1 MARPNSLQMFA
12 SSPPTLPFTS
22 VPSSTATSPSPN
34 APTPASTPAPPTGT
48 SPSASQISVA
58 SHPSYIQRHFRR
70 RLQASKQACDTEL
83 KKVIH
88 AVTAYVEHSLRAQQ
102 EAEWEEEEE
111 ARLHERDDLLAVE
124 STSDDAGDESDAG
137 GGVRRKK
144 KVSNTHRHRRSFML
158 SSGTKLPPMGAST
171 ALAIPGTSAT
181 HPIQAAPQAGGP
193 STSPVRMSASSS
205 PTSTWNRTSNIVV
218 RRASRSRRYTLSPP
232 LPATV
237 PGNVPPPLALQPAPL
252 PGATV
257 PLPPSLAPS
266 RASSRSRSRSPLP
279 AATARARSPI
289 GSPTSELPQSDS
301 SPAAKL
307 DFISTLRDLVSLSTT
322 LVEMPLSTL
331 TSPSSPHA
339 LSEIVQNVQA
349 LGKAWDLRPDWH
361 GRGWYV
367 QVLLAVA
374 SLSRVVEWWQA
385 EREFWHF
392 GEEGEDEDEGEVE
405 GMTFVLKPADDE
417 AGRGGSSSGG
427 EESTDRER
435 DHEKHEVEERSFFD
449 RERTVVPDDKIPSPL
464 KITPPKERDDPL
476 SGTHLVPSAPS
487 PIKDLPSREPPLHVE
502 ISRTKANENLRTSAE
517 KAMNEQVV
525 MEIGLDGERILW
537 VSPSW
542 ERVVGGPADNVAG
555 TSIVSLLAPADQ
567 NVFVQATHHLEVEDP
582 LTIEAKFLMLINP
595 PTRPAPEGLPSPQD
609 NGRPYFIEMD
619 ARGMLVKDRI
629 GGEASHTL
637 WLFRPLPTA
646 SPISPSASQLQQD
659 QYEPMVT
666 GLGVTGEQEVSVA
679 FHERGKMEP
688 VTPFPFQRPI
698 NTSTILCRICELQ
711 VPDWFFEKHNE
722 TCNEVHKLEADI
734 VECDDSLQELVNT
747 IAQMVVSIDRL
758 GQASPVPGQTGAVPP
773 AQPSV
778 PMRDPLPEYRGV
790 SLFTPGT
797 APSSPLQSGGL
808 RTSASA
814 RLQRVTVRKMQRKLL
829 EDLQE
834 ILQAAREIDMPAVN
848 EDAPNVPLER
858 RPFLTPQSEERV
870 ALVNKWQKPQTDDP
884 ALAQL
889 VQDAETLMRTKVEY
903 VRRMINTLIYSE
915 KVRHE
920 WEEKVEQT
928 LQELE
933 SQEGDDADSEPSD
946 SGHEEG
952 ETPAAPSTEQPTVV
966 APSPIPFEAAP
977 ASSLAAL
984 PAQTSI
990 NFVPVPSPAS
1000 LSPSPPA
1007 SLSSLSSPYLPVSVL
1022 QSASPHPISPL
1033 TTSPLVPSPLAFT
1046 TPILAH
1052 RESDEHHSS
1061 EVASSASADAQSSL
1075 QMTLGS
1081 PAAVPPTVSSI
1092 QARRTAVNA
1101 LAEPTVMVTPPFSPA
1116 LPATAPSSITLPPA
1130 NMTASQSSISS
1141 KHNRRLST
1149 ALPFS
1154 PAMSAGPLSPRIPS
1168 IAPTSK
1174 TTPSSIRDFE
1184 IIKPI
1189 SKGAFGSV
1197 YLAKKKT
1204 TGDYYAIKVLK
1215 KADMIAKNQV
1225 TNVKAERTI
1234 LMQQA
1239 DSPFVVKLFFT
1250 FQNKDYLYL
1259 VMEYL
1264 NGGDCAALIKTIGAL
1279 PEDWAKT
1286 YVAEVILG
1294 LENIHARGIVHRDL
1308 KPDNLLIDARG
1319 HLKLTDFGLSRIG
1332 LFGRQ
1337 ARDGRAFAYRR
1348 GSGNHRGRVPRSGF
1362 PSRQGSIDSGVASP
1376 SPEVAVETPNSFA
1389 PSSYFTRGLS
1399 PSHLSTSVDDVS
1411 ESSGSESIS
1420 GMFQRGLALA
1430 SESPQQS
1437 FASELTSDLRSYNTG
1452 GTTPPGEQKFVGTPD
1467 YLAPETILA
1476 TSEDDRSVDW
1486 WALGVVTY
1494 EFLYGFPPFH
1504 ADSPSQVFDNII
1516 SRRIDWFDEHV
1527 DFSKDAR
1534 DFMERLMCTDPTRR
1548 LGFKGAQEV
1557 KAHPWLSDID
1567 WEHLTS
1573 KTAQFVPQI
1582 TDPESTDYFDPR
1594 GAHLLLFQEE
1604 EPLQVAESSNS
1615 SPRAE
1620 RLSLRP
1626 GSTHPMDT
1634 PDPGLSPAIDDFG
1647 AFSFKNLPVLKQ
1659 ANDDVIKKLKAESPL
1674 QGPGSLP
1681 LMSLHGRRSSISQR
1695 FRNKQ
1700 TLGMGI
1706 TVDGKGITSP
1716 PSPSTST
1723 SSIAST
1729 PSRANFPPLTLGG
1742 SPGHVRRPSE
1752 HGVLDR
1758 FKTQHEDG
1766 IRRNSMPSRLRTASV
1781 SSGGDH
1787 TSGTEGTSSW
1797 QPAPMEVG
1805 TPATSVGSH
1814 EMRRGSDPK
1823 IDRTIVCL
1831 LAEDNVISQKVQ
1843 EILLTRLG
1851 CRCVLVSDGYEAI
1864 LAACGEI
1871 QFDCILMDYQM
1882 PILDGELATRFIKG
1896 TNNRN
1901 KMTPVIAVSA
1911 YSALDPSINADLF
1924 AGSLSKPVQRDALLA
1939 VMKKLGFKVTTETL
1953 GSKQTRRVVV
1963 K

>member
-1 MARPNSLQMFA
+1 MARPIPLQMSA
-12 SSPPTLPFTS
+12 GSPPIAPINYS
-22 VPSSTATSPSPN
+22 VPSSTANSPSPN
-34 APTPASTPAPPTGT
+34 APTPASTPAAPLGT
-48 SPSASQISVA
+48 SPSASQMSSA

-88 AVTAYVEHSLRAQQ
+88 AVTAYVEHSLRAQH

-111 ARLHERDDLLAVE
+111 SRIRDDLLTAE

-137 GGVRRKK
+137 GGLRRKK
-144 KVSNTHRHRRSFML
+144 KISNTHRHRRSFLL
-158 SSGTKLPPMGAST
+158 SSGTKLPSIGTST

-181 HPIQAAPQAGGP
+181 HVPQGATPAPGP

-205 PTSTWNRTSNIVV
+205 PTHSWSKGSNPVT

-237 PGNVPPPLALQPAPL
+237 PGSVPPPLPLAPVPGSIPL
-252 PGATV
+252 PT
-257 PLPPSLAPS
+257 SLNPS

-279 AATARARSPI
+279 STARARSPI
-289 GSPTSELPQSDS
+289 GSPTSEYPPSES
-301 SPAAKL
+301 GAPKL

-392 GEEGEDEDEGEVE
+392 GEEGEDEDDGEVE

-417 AGRGGSSSGG
+417 AGRGSSSGG
-427 EESTDRER
+427 EESTDKE
-435 DHEKHEVEERSFFD
+435 DKHELEEKSFD
-449 RERTVVPDDKIPSPL
+449 REKTIVPEDKHPSPL
-464 KITPPKERDDPL
+464 RILPSKEKADPL
-476 SGTHLVPSAPS
+476 SGAQEVPAAPS
-487 PIKDLPSREPPLHVE
+487 PIKDLPRHEPPLHVE
-502 ISRTKANENLRTSAE
+502 ISRTKPTEDLRAIAE
-517 KAMNEQVV
+517 KSMNEQVV

-537 VSPSW
+537 ASPSW
-542 ERVVGGPADNVAG
+542 EKVVGGPTDNVVG

-567 NVFVQATHHLEVEDP
+567 HVFIDATHHLEVEDP
-582 LTIEAKFLMLINP
+582 HTIEAKFLMLVNP
-595 PTRPAPEGLPSPQD
+595 PVRHGFEGLPSPQD
-609 NGRPYFIEMD
+609 EGRPYFIEMD
-619 ARGMLVKDRI
+619 AKGMLVKDRI
-629 GGEASHTL
+629 GGEPSHTL

-659 QYEPMVT
+659 SYESFVS
-666 GLGVTGEQEVSVA
+666 GLGVDAYTTGTGKEEEDETAVA
-679 FHERGKMEP
+679 FHERPKTEP
-688 VTPFPFQRPI
+688 VTPFPFDRPI
-698 NTSTILCRICELQ
+698 NTQTILCRICECQ

-722 TCNEVHKLEADI
+722 TCNEVHTLEADI
-734 VECDDSLQELVNT
+734 VECDDSLQELISTVS
-747 IAQMVVSIDRL
+747 QMIYAIDRL
-758 GQASPVPGQTGAVPP
+758 GQASPVPGQNAGTPSS
-773 AQPSV
+773 QPS
-778 PMRDPLPEYRGV
+778 PPIRESLPEYRGV
-790 SLFTPGT
+790 PLFTPAT

-834 ILQAAREIDMPAVN
+834 ILIAAREVDMPAVN

-858 RPFLTPQSEERV
+858 RPFLTAQSEEQV
-870 ALVNKWQKPQTDDP
+870 ALVNRWQRPQTDDP

-889 VQDAETLMRTKVEY
+889 VQDAETLMRTKVDY
-903 VRRMINTLIYSE
+903 VSRMINTLIYSE

-933 SQEGDDADSEPSD
+933 SQAGDDADSESSD
-946 SGHEEG
+946 G
-952 ETPAAPSTEQPTVV
+952 ENGGAESASASPPTEQPTVV
-966 APSPIPFEAAP
+966 APSPILFEAP
-977 ASSLAAL
+977 SSLAG
-984 PAQTSI
+984 PSTQSSGNFGSVFSPPSI
-990 NFVPVPSPAS
+990 
-1000 LSPSPPA
+1000 SPSPPA
-1007 SLSSLSSPYLPVSVL
+1007 SLSSLSSPYLSTAPLHSA
-1022 QSASPHPISPL
+1022 ASPHPISPL

-1052 RESDEHHSS
+1052 RESDNQDVS
-1061 EVASSASADAQSSL
+1061 EAASSASAGVQSSL

-1081 PAAVPPTVSSI
+1081 PTAPQPTISSLHV
-1092 QARRTAVNA
+1092 RRATVNI
-1101 LAEPTVMVTPPFSPA
+1101 LPEPTVMVTPPFSPTVPPSA
-1116 LPATAPSSITLPPA
+1116 APSSITLPPPT
-1130 NMTASQSSISS
+1130 MTATQISGAS

-1154 PAMSAGPLSPRIPS
+1154 PAMSSAPLSPRIPS

-1197 YLAKKKT
+1197 YLSKKKS

-1308 KPDNLLIDARG
+1308 KPDNLLIDSRG

-1337 ARDGRAFAYRR
+1337 ARDGRALVNRR
-1348 GSGNHRGRVPRSGF
+1348 GSATTRGRTPRSGF
-1362 PSRQGSIDSGVASP
+1362 PSRQGSVDSSVMSP
-1376 SPEVAVETPNSFA
+1376 PEAPMETPSSYGA
-1389 PSSYFTRGLS
+1389 SYFTRGLS
-1399 PSHLSTSVDDVS
+1399 TSHLATADDVS

-1420 GMFQRGLALA
+1420 GLFNRGATIA

-1437 FASELTSDLRSYNTG
+1437 FASELTSDLRAYNVG
-1452 GTTPPGEQKFVGTPD
+1452 GGTPPGEAKFVGTPD

-1476 TSEDDRSVDW
+1476 TSEDDKAVDW
-1486 WALGVVTY
+1486 WALGVITY
-1494 EFLYGFPPFH
+1494 EFLYGLPPFH
-1504 ADSPSQVFDNII
+1504 ADSPAQVFDNII
-1516 SRRIDWFDEHV
+1516 SRRIEWYEEHV
-1527 DFSKDAR
+1527 DYSKEAR
-1534 DFMERLMCTDPTRR
+1534 DFMERLMCTDPTKR
-1548 LGFKGAQEV
+1548 LGAKGAQDV
-1557 KAHPWLSDID
+1557 KAHPWLQGID
-1567 WEHLTS
+1567 WDNLTAQP
-1573 KTAQFVPQI
+1573 AQFVPQI

-1594 GAHLLLFQEE
+1594 GAHLQLFQEDE
-1604 EPLQVAESSNS
+1604 LTQPAESADS

-1634 PDPGLSPAIDDFG
+1634 ADPGLSPAVDDFG

-1674 QGPGSLP
+1674 QGPGGLP
-1681 LMSLHGRRSSISQR
+1681 LMTLHGRRGSISQR
-1695 FRNKQ
+1695 LRTKP
-1700 TLGMGI
+1700 TVGMGI
-1706 TVDGKGITSP
+1706 SLDPKGVTSP

-1729 PSRANFPPLTLGG
+1729 PSRGNFPPLTPGGG
-1742 SPGHVRRPSE
+1742 SPGHARRPSE
-1752 HGVLDR
+1752 HGVLER
-1758 FKTQHEDG
+1758 FKTQHDDG

-1787 TSGTEGTSSW
+1787 TSGTEGTGSW
-1797 QPAPMEVG
+1797 QPPPMEVG

-1814 EMRRGSDPK
+1814 EMRRGSDSK
-1823 IDRTIVCL
+1823 VDRTVVCL

-1851 CRCVLVSDGYEAI
+1851 CRCVLVADGYEAI
-1864 LAACGEI
+1864 LAACSEI
-1871 QFDCILMDYQM
+1871 HFDVILMDYQM
-1882 PILDGELATRFIKG
+1882 PILDGEMAAKFIKG

-1901 KMTPVIAVSA
+1901 KTTPVIAVSA
-1911 YSALDPSINADLF
+1911 YSALDPSINSDLF
-1924 AGSLSKPVQRDALLA
+1924 ASSLSKPVQRDALLA
-1939 VMKKLGFKVTTETL
+1939 IMKKLGFKISTETI
-1953 GSKQTRRVVV
+1953 GSKQTHKVVV